1 MAFRPDFVP
10 WNTDGT
16 VLLRRAA
23 CDNAEKPELPDVLAS
38 GMKFTPFLAPDSRA
52 LLDFRVTVR
61 AADCPHCGFGGALIA
76 HGFLRGLA
84 ATGHEPTTRAQ
95 RFFAPTG
102 IQK

>member
-1 MAFRPDFVP
+1 M
-10 WNTDGT
+10 
-16 VLLRRAA
+16 
-23 CDNAEKPELPDVLAS
+23 LAS
-38 GMKFTPFLAPDSRA
+38 GMKFTPFLAPGSLA
-52 LLDFRVTVR
+52 LLDFRVAVHAT
-61 AADCPHCGFGGALIA
+61 DCPHCGFGGALIA